1 VRLLLD
7 EHISPSLV
15 TRLAHAGVY
24 AQSVPHA
31 GLAGQPDT
39 EIWAHA
45 LDHDFAVVTTNAR
58 DFVVLLDIEIHPG
71 LIVLRE
77 SGLSRDEQWAR
88 LEPVVRYVLQT
99 ADLDYLV
106 NKLIEVIDAGKFSVR
121 EMPSR

>member
-1 VRLLLD
+1 MRLLLD
-7 EHISPSLV
+7 EHISPALV
-15 TRLAHAGVY
+15 ARLAQVGVY

-31 GLAGQPDT
+31 GLAGQPDAA
-39 EIWAHA
+39 IWAHA
-45 LDHDFAVVTTNAR
+45 LDHDFAVVTTNVR
-58 DFVVLLDIEIHPG
+58 DFIVLLDIEIHPG

-99 ADLDYLV
+99 TDSDYLV
-106 NKLIEVIDAGKFSVR
+106 NKLIEVVDAGKFSVR